1 MIHDFIE
8 IVRDYMFNNEVK
20 KIDSDYA
27 HEVMR
32 EELHAMLDRAIDNEL
47 SNI

>member
-8 IVRDYMFNNEVK
+8 IVRDYMHDNGVR

-32 EELHAMLDRAIDNEL
+32 EELHSLLDRAIDNEL
-47 SNI
+47 ASI

>member
-8 IVRDYMFNNEVK
+8 IVRDYMHDNGVK

-32 EELHAMLDRAIDNEL
+32 EELHTMLDKAINVEL

>member
-1 MIHDFIE
+1 MIRDFIH
-8 IVRDYMFNNEVK
+8 IVQDYMYLNEVK

-32 EELHAMLDRAIDNEL
+32 EELHTMLDQAIDKEL

>member
-1 MIHDFIE
+1 MMHELMD
-8 IVRDYMFNNEVK
+8 IVRDYMRDNDVK

-32 EELHAMLDRAIDNEL
+32 EELHTMLDKAINVEL

>member
-8 IVRDYMFNNEVK
+8 IVRDYMHDNGVK

-32 EELHAMLDRAIDNEL
+32 EELHTMLDMAIDKEL
-47 SNI
+47 LNI